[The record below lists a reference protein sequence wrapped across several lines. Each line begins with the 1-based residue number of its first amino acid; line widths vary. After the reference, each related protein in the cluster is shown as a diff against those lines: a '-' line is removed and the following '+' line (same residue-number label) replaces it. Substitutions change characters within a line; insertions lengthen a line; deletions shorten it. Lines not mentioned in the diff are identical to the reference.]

1 MWSAVRCEFSAK
13 QFQQLPHILLA
24 EGHLFPMVDHQAG
37 DAHDLVLFPQV
48 GEVVQVVDLGG
59 DVRIFRGN
67 ALGRRHGHMVQDSE
81 TRICK
86 SVCFWIAWI
95 AARLSSSKAC
105 PGPAAL

>member
-67 ALGRRHGHMVQDSE
+67 ALGRRHQFRTSGTGQREPDLIFQQRYRDS
-81 TRICK
+81 
-86 SVCFWIAWI
+86 VNV
-95 AARLSSSKAC
+95 
-105 PGPAAL
+105 